1 MDKLK
6 VEYRKVADLN
16 PYANNPRLNDG
27 AVDAV
32 AASIKEFGFK
42 VPIVVDSD
50 GVIVTGHTRV
60 KAAEKLG
67 LESVP
72 VIVASDLSPEQ
83 VKAFRLVDN
92 KTSELAEWDMGKLDI
107 ELGEIENIDMN
118 DFGFNIN
125 LPELEDSTVG
135 IDDSYEDTGDGED
148 AHMDGS
154 RGYSITY
161 EIAFNDENEQA
172 EWYAFLREL
181 KQKYPNVDTI
191 SERILKVVR
200 WWHDEA

>member
-83 VKAFRLVDN
+83 VKAFRLADN

-118 DFGFNIN
+118 DFGFNID

-181 KQKYPNVDTI
+181 RQKYPNVDTI

>member
-83 VKAFRLVDN
+83 VKAFRLADN

-118 DFGFNIN
+118 DFGFNID

-135 IDDSYEDTGDGED
+135 IDDSYEDTGYGED

>member
-1 MDKLK
+1 MGKLK
-6 VEYRKVADLN
+6 VEYRNVADLN

-83 VKAFRLVDN
+83 VKAFRLADN

-118 DFGFNIN
+118 DFGFNIG

-148 AHMDGS
+148 AHLDGS